1 MQQKWHCC
9 GCRKQADLVCCR
21 KDELHT
27 RLSPQ
32 WRGGVDPELALGHLS
47 DHSWHIWAWEAEA
60 GYDPSCCS
68 MKQLVLW
75 LCPGSPQSRHMLE
88 IPSQPWSPLPGNETW
103 DIESQQAFLSPS
115 QVLAVLS
122 WAVFTDFIMGSFV
135 RETQRRDNVTK
146 GVFGF
151 KRGKIPNGEP
161 ECPGACRSG
170 ERDVDTAR
178 SRGSAVLPPFA
189 IAPHFA
195 FPWRTAESY
204 SFVWGMLL
212 MKSRGNREF
221 LSTHFLVC
229 VGCLTG

>member
-122 WAVFTDFIMGSFV
+122 WAVFTDFTMARLSVRLREETMSPRVCLVLREGRYQMGNQSVLVPVVQERGMWTRLDPGVQRYCRPLLLPLILPFPGEQLNPTASF
-135 RETQRRDNVTK
+135 
-146 GVFGF
+146 G
-151 KRGKIPNGEP
+151 
-161 ECPGACRSG
+161 
-170 ERDVDTAR
+170 
-178 SRGSAVLPPFA
+178 
-189 IAPHFA
+189 
-195 FPWRTAESY
+195 
-204 SFVWGMLL
+204 
-212 MKSRGNREF
+212 
-221 LSTHFLVC
+221 
-229 VGCLTG
+229 GCFS